1 MLTLVF
7 SVLTV
12 LCAHAK
18 VTRYVGL
25 SEKTFRY
32 REHVCIYLYGI
43 AIYEVYIHAH
53 TDSAHSE
60 VHLRQGGPAHSN

>member
-1 MLTLVF
+1 MLTVVF
-7 SVLTV
+7 RVFTV
-12 LCAHAK
+12 PCAHAK

-32 REHVCIYLYGI
+32 REHVCMEELERG
-43 AIYEVYIHAH
+43 IHAH